1 MEESEAVAQ
10 LRKIIRTYG
19 AGKATK
25 LLTDAAVLE
34 TEGMHDDAVIHR
46 DVASL
51 ERCCEDMLNNHMLRQ
66 MSGKL

>member
-1 MEESEAVAQ
+1 MRS
-10 LRKIIRTYG
+10 IIRKFG